1 MNVKMRADSFININ
15 EGESPTQHASVDHD
29 PYNPFA
35 SASEQEARNESEQTK
50 DLRVVI
56 PEQEEGDVQ
65 MGQTGDFK
73 QTGCF
78 FEPKSSRL

>member
-15 EGESPTQHASVDHD
+15 ESEAPTQHASVEHD

-56 PEQEEGDVQ
+56 PDQEEGDVQ

-73 QTGCF
+73 
-78 FEPKSSRL
+78 